1 MDHDNISQTIIEKE
15 ISDELIWITVSKY
28 ALFMSYG
35 KIGIDAKALYEH
47 YQFTCILQ
55 KTNSVWAADK
65 YCRQGLDW
73 GRDRF
78 ENAKRL
84 LIDLGLIEINQIRNE
99 NGKFSKIYI
108 KVKMKKVELEPVD
121 LDRLTENRQADLP
134 ASGKTTT
141 NALTKKINALTNN
154 VKEEQYPPNYE
165 EIFDYWNSK
174 ESLIKHKAISLFIKS
189 FSYKKFKELNE
200 YYSIEEIKKAIDN
213 YNTILSSDK
222 YFFNYKWSIGEFFS
236 RANGIHKFFDSAE
249 PLLNFKSNFNKTKEF
264 KWEEFPDE

>member
-1 MDHDNISQTIIEKE
+1 MDFENVSQTIIEKDV
-15 ISDELIWITVSKY
+15 SDELIWITVSKY

-35 KIGIDAKALYEH
+35 RVGIDAKALYEH

-84 LIDLGLIEINQIRNE
+84 LIDLGLIEINQVRNE
-99 NGKFSKIYI
+99 SGKFDKIYI
-108 KVKMKKVELEPVD
+108 KVKMKKVELEPID

-141 NALTKKINALTNN
+141 NALTKKRNALTKKKKMSIPPTNEEVNN
-154 VKEEQYPPNYE
+154 YIKENDYLITAEDFIDCYAARGWMIGKQKMKDWKAALRTFVKN
-165 EIFDYWNSK
+165 DMKWNP
-174 ESLIKHKAISLFIKS
+174 
-189 FSYKKFKELNE
+189 
-200 YYSIEEIKKAIDN
+200 
-213 YNTILSSDK
+213 DK
-222 YFFNYKWSIGEFFS
+222 YREKKSIYG
-236 RANGIHKFFDSAE
+236 DM
-249 PLLNFKSNFNKTKEF
+249 
-264 KWEEFPDE
+264 